1 MPFVGH
7 KREAKRYMDALEIQ
21 RYWDEKA
28 TSLKTD
34 PAATMKD
41 VILRSLEIEAIGTRL
56 QPDDVLLDVGT
67 GNAFGALQWAETCKS
82 VVATDYSP
90 KMIEAASEAIA
101 SSGRTNIRVESANV
115 LDLHAYAD
123 QFTAVTCVRCLI
135 NLTSLSDQ
143 ACALEQLA
151 RAIKQGGRLFL
162 IEGIAETFEALNAA
176 RLQVGL
182 TPISLNWHNRLFV
195 QRDLEA
201 ELAKYFEIE
210 ERVDFGEYYFLSR
223 IIHPLLV
230 HPEQPAFESPVNTI
244 ASRTWRSGVARG
256 TFSRLST
263 LMLYVCRRSG

>member
-1 MPFVGH
+1 
-7 KREAKRYMDALEIQ
+7 MDALEIQ

-28 TSLKTD
+28 ASLKTD

-56 QPDDVLLDVGT
+56 RRDDVLLDVGT
-67 GNAFGALQWAETCKS
+67 GNAFGALQWVELCKS

-90 KMIEAASEAIA
+90 KMIEAAGEAIA
-101 SSGRTNIRVESANV
+101 KSGRANIRVESANV
-115 LDLHAYAD
+115 LDLRAYAD

-135 NLTSLSDQ
+135 NLTSTSDQ
-143 ACALEQLA
+143 ASALEQMA
-151 RAIKQGGRLFL
+151 QAIKPKGRLFL

-182 TPISLNWHNRLFV
+182 TPIALNWHNRLFV
-195 QRDLEA
+195 EADLDA

-223 IIHPLLV
+223 VFHPLLSD
-230 HPEQPAFESPVNTI
+230 PEQPAFDGAVNMV
-244 ASRTWRSGVARG
+244 ASRIWRNGVARR
-256 TFSRLST
+256 TFSKLST
-263 LMLYVCRRSG
+263 LMLYVCRRNG

>member
-1 MPFVGH
+1 MN
-7 KREAKRYMDALEIQ
+7 DLEIQ

-28 TSLKTD
+28 ASMKTD

-56 QPDDVLLDVGT
+56 QRDDTVLDVGT

-82 VVATDYSP
+82 VLATDYST

-115 LDLHAYAD
+115 LDLHSYAG

-135 NLTSLSDQ
+135 NLTTASDQ
-143 ACALEQLA
+143 ACALEQMA
-151 RAIKQGGRLFL
+151 HAIKPGGRLFL

-195 QRDLEA
+195 HHSLEA
-201 ELAKYFEIE
+201 ELAKHFKIE

-223 IIHPLLV
+223 VVHPLIV
-230 HPEQPAFESPVNTI
+230 EPEEPAFESPVNMV
-244 ASRTWRSGVARG
+244 ASRIWRSGVARG

-263 LMLYVCRRSG
+263 LLLYVCRRI